1 MESPLLMWTDS
12 WRFRLYYLTETLL
25 TETWHRLVD
34 IKRLSSLITPSVDHP
49 LRCKVSSELLCPLPS
64 KLGIPFWGIK
74 IIETDHSMIYSC
86 VEDSYENSG
95 NDDLRYPIALYVE
108 FTPSIQTLILNY
120 WRSWA
125 ADKSHS
131 HAGRQNYLDLWIH
144 FIFSLIIWQHLYL
157 FVTLK
162 SEHIN
167 FHLIPCH
174 RQMTIDPSRS
184 AFTPIFNISEVYEDK
199 CLLISSEEGSNDM
212 HPFLLFILDTNIN
225 TPHTYI
231 SWNSLESNVLQD
243 EHFESQTWSCRLKN
257 FPLDLLRMSSRTRKH
272 LAFVGNQVLNRFLM
286 PTHAMMCTSAV
297 IARWTIEHDVHA
309 TLPEW

>member
-1 MESPLLMWTDS
+1 
-12 WRFRLYYLTETLL
+12 
-25 TETWHRLVD
+25 
-34 IKRLSSLITPSVDHP
+34 
-49 LRCKVSSELLCPLPS
+49 
-64 KLGIPFWGIK
+64 
-74 IIETDHSMIYSC
+74 MIYSC

-309 TLPEW
+309 TLPEWPGFGWYKDWCRDQVLVNITNSLDEHPPPLLLWQ

>member
-1 MESPLLMWTDS
+1 MKIVAMMIWDTRLRFTWSLPLL
-12 WRFRLYYLTETLL
+12 
-25 TETWHRLVD
+25 
-34 IKRLSSLITPSVDHP
+34 
-49 LRCKVSSELLCPLPS
+49 S
-64 KLGIPFWGIK
+64 KL
-74 IIETDHSMIYSC
+74 
-86 VEDSYENSG
+86 
-95 NDDLRYPIALYVE
+95 LL
-108 FTPSIQTLILNY
+108 LNY

-162 SEHIN
+162 SEHI
-167 FHLIPCH
+167 
-174 RQMTIDPSRS
+174 
-184 AFTPIFNISEVYEDK
+184 ISEVYEDK

-231 SWNSLESNVLQD
+231 SWNSLELNVLQD

-257 FPLDLLRMSSRTRKH
+257 FPLDLLRMSGRTRKH

-286 PTHAMMCTSAV
+286 PTHAMVCTSAV
-297 IARWTIEHDVHA
+297 VARWTIEHDVHA
-309 TLPEW
+309 TLPEWPGFGWYKDWNLY

>member
-1 MESPLLMWTDS
+1 MSAKDN
-12 WRFRLYYLTETLL
+12 YLNK
-25 TETWHRLVD
+25 WVQA
-34 IKRLSSLITPSVDHP
+34 
-49 LRCKVSSELLCPLPS
+49 LCHYAEPS

-86 VEDSYENSG
+86 VEYSYENSG

-131 HAGRQNYLDLWIH
+131 HAGRQYYLDLWIH
-144 FIFSLIIWQHLYL
+144 FIFSLIVWQHLYL

-174 RQMTIDPSRS
+174 RKMTTDPSRS
-184 AFTPIFNISEVYEDK
+184 AFTPIFNILEVYEDK

-212 HPFLLFILDTNIN
+212 HPFLLFILDININ
-225 TPHTYI
+225 TPYGIHSNRMFCKMNI
-231 SWNSLESNVLQD
+231 SNHWTN
-243 EHFESQTWSCRLKN
+243 LKLSPQN
-257 FPLDLLRMSSRTRKH
+257 FSSR
-272 LAFVGNQVLNRFLM
+272 
-286 PTHAMMCTSAV
+286 PSADV
-297 IARWTIEHDVHA
+297 EWDTKTLGLRW
-309 TLPEW
+309 